1 MSPSTRLESDM
12 AWSTFDFNTFS
23 SAKGSRE
30 SGAAV
35 KLMVHHEQ
43 VLKKEKD
50 RRLIAG
56 AGVEWTDSSF
66 RPVERL
72 RSVEFARDWGLDLL
86 PSRAT
91 EKIAQAQIGLRE
103 SGHRISYG
111 LSHYG
116 RNKDFKGFRHRFDQ
130 ELNSRNWI
138 MVNSLSITHYTDAL
152 RKGSFIRPVV
162 DAIKKIPKWNNQEFQ
177 VRYTVERNVA
187 YQLDSLIASSF
198 SFSTF
203 QLGTHSNSQRAN
215 RWGLKYFTRADQL
228 PGKTTMIRADR
239 SHNINLNGEWM
250 ENAHHQVRANVTFR
264 QLNVLNDISPENPD
278 RSLLG
283 RVEYFADVWN
293 GGIQGNVLYESGKGQ
308 EPRRNFTFVEVPAGQ
323 GEYAWIDYNKD
334 GIQQIS
340 EFEIARF
347 RDQAKYIRIFTPT
360 TDFIRT
366 DYLQFNYQLT
376 VDPSVALGA
385 QNKGTWKAFLTKL
398 FWQSSYQGYQK
409 QVSSGLGLYDP
420 FARSFEDSLLIAM
433 DRIFSNTM
441 SFNKY
446 SQRWG
451 IDFNVL
457 NSAQR
462 AFLSYGVESRRT
474 VDQSARIR
482 VNLAKKY
489 TLELLIKEG
498 RNQLVTPAFSNR
510 NYNISIRSI
519 EPRFS
524 YVHET
529 VFRLQSGFQ
538 WQQKK
543 NSAGE
548 AAQIGRVQLDAKYN
562 LVANSSIGARF
573 SYNQIQF
580 NGDVS
585 STLGYVMLEGLNKGK
600 NYLWSFDFTKR
611 LSSFIELS
619 IQYDGRVSGT
629 GPVIHLGR
637 AQIRAL
643 L

>member
-1 MSPSTRLESDM
+1 MMQRGEDQDYVINYNTAEITFMPKQMITKDKRIQVEFEYADRNYLNSQLFAVNRYSVNKRLDVTLGVYSNTDAKNSPINQTLNAPQKNFLSELPDAVTNALYPSALPDTFSRSAIQYRKVDTLFGAGQRDTVYVYASQPTGDVYRVSFQDVGEGQGDYLLDTSLAANGNVYKWIAPDPASGKRKGRYLPVVLLVAPRSQQIVNLTARWQMSPSTRLESDM

-308 EPRRNFTFVEVPAGQ
+308 ELRRNFTFVEVPAGQ
-323 GEYAWIDYNKD
+323 GEYAWIDYNND

-347 RDQAKYIRIFTPT
+347 RDQAKYIPIFTPT

-385 QNKGTWKAFLTKL
+385 QNKGT
-398 FWQSSYQGYQK
+398 
-409 QVSSGLGLYDP
+409 
-420 FARSFEDSLLIAM
+420 
-433 DRIFSNTM
+433 
-441 SFNKY
+441 
-446 SQRWG
+446 
-451 IDFNVL
+451 
-457 NSAQR
+457 
-462 AFLSYGVESRRT
+462 
-474 VDQSARIR
+474 
-482 VNLAKKY
+482 
-489 TLELLIKEG
+489 
-498 RNQLVTPAFSNR
+498 
-510 NYNISIRSI
+510 
-519 EPRFS
+519 
-524 YVHET
+524 
-529 VFRLQSGFQ
+529 
-538 WQQKK
+538 
-543 NSAGE
+543 
-548 AAQIGRVQLDAKYN
+548 
-562 LVANSSIGARF
+562 
-573 SYNQIQF
+573 
-580 NGDVS
+580 
-585 STLGYVMLEGLNKGK
+585 
-600 NYLWSFDFTKR
+600 
-611 LSSFIELS
+611 
-619 IQYDGRVSGT
+619 
-629 GPVIHLGR
+629 
-637 AQIRAL
+637 
-643 L
+643 